1 MAKKRISFATIIP
14 ILILIQTVLLT
25 QSYSIVNHPTHD
37 FSPKLKPIGTPGKDW
52 TLKDV
57 LSDTQI
63 TFSSYAGRV
72 VLLDFFA
79 TWCQPCKIA
88 MAEFAEVKSHFRSS
102 ELVIISI
109 STDVEPESTLE
120 SYAAANGITW
130 KLVIDTIS
138 LSDYYE
144 VISIPTIYIFD
155 LDQKVGY
162 ADSGVKDAS
171 TLIQVI
177 NLFLDDDSTTQ
188 PSNNHEPTNGFW
200 AKNWYWFGI
209 LLVFIIIAVS
219 IYIQR
224 QRVIQYNKK
233 VREERLAR
241 ARKNRIKRRR

>member
-1 MAKKRISFATIIP
+1 MTKNRIIFATIIP
-14 ILILIQTVLLT
+14 ILILTQTVLFT
-25 QSYSIVNHPTHD
+25 QSSLGNQQTQD
-37 FSPKLKPIGTPGKDW
+37 FTPMLKPIGTPGKEW

-57 LSDTQI
+57 LSDMQI
-63 TFSSYAGRV
+63 TFSSYKGRV

-79 TWCQPCKIA
+79 TWCQPCKMA
-88 MAEFAEVKSHFRSS
+88 MAEFAEVKSHFSSS

-120 SYAAANGITW
+120 SYAATNGITW

-144 VISIPTIYIFD
+144 VVSIPTIYIFD

-209 LLVFIIIAVS
+209 LLVFTIIAVS

-233 VREERLAR
+233 VQEERLAR
-241 ARKNRIKRRR
+241 ARKNQLKRRR

>member
-1 MAKKRISFATIIP
+1 MTKNRIIFATIIP
-14 ILILIQTVLLT
+14 ILILTQTVLFT
-25 QSYSIVNHPTHD
+25 QSSLGNQQTQD
-37 FSPKLKPIGTPGKDW
+37 FTPMLKPIGTPGKEW

-57 LSDTQI
+57 LSDMQI
-63 TFSSYAGRV
+63 TFSSYKGRV

-79 TWCQPCKIA
+79 TWCQPCKMA
-88 MAEFAEVKSHFRSS
+88 MAEFAEVKSHFSSS

-120 SYAAANGITW
+120 SYAATNGITW

-144 VISIPTIYIFD
+144 VVSIPTIYIFD

-177 NLFLDDDSTTQ
+177 NLFLDDDSTIQ

-209 LLVFIIIAVS
+209 LLVFTIKQPPAAVPDCLNQAAKES
-219 IYIQR
+219 LEGTTWNDRMTLPVDQ
-224 QRVIQYNKK
+224 KC
-233 VREERLAR
+233 L
-241 ARKNRIKRRR
+241 

>member
-1 MAKKRISFATIIP
+1 MTKNRIIFATIIP
-14 ILILIQTVLLT
+14 ILILTQTVLFT
-25 QSYSIVNHPTHD
+25 QSSLGNQQTQD
-37 FSPKLKPIGTPGKDW
+37 FTPMLKPIGTPGKEW

-57 LSDTQI
+57 LSDMQI
-63 TFSSYAGRV
+63 TFSSYKGRV

-79 TWCQPCKIA
+79 TWCQPCKMA
-88 MAEFAEVKSHFRSS
+88 MAEFAEVKSHFSSS

-120 SYAAANGITW
+120 SYAATNGITW

-144 VISIPTIYIFD
+144 VVSIPTIYIFD

-177 NLFLDDDSTTQ
+177 NLFLDDDSTIQ

-209 LLVFIIIAVS
+209 LLVFTIIAVS

-241 ARKNRIKRRR
+241 ARKNQLKRRR